1 MLGDLDRPLNASR
14 GLSTVAEF
22 LLITAL
28 LTMAEAQLIVVLGL
42 LLFVAKSLTL
52 CSVIAVYF
60 FGLPVAV
67 PCMWLPH
74 HDISAPLLPVSGN
87 HLKTCLFMFATP
99 NVRHPCIVPS
109 PILLTY

>member
-1 MLGDLDRPLNASR
+1 
-14 GLSTVAEF
+14 
-22 LLITAL
+22 
-28 LTMAEAQLIVVLGL
+28 VVLGL

-109 PILLTY
+109 PILLTYWQAESLEIYTGS